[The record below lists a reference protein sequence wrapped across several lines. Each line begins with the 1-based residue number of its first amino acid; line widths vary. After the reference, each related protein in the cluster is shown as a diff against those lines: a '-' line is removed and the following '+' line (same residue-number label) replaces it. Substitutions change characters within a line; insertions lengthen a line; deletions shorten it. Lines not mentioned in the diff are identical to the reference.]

1 MPPVGRTPTSMASTA
16 KTLFPSSVQKF
27 MKRAIGLI
35 IGIVV
40 SVVCFAYSMKGTSLA
55 DLKAGFLQANY
66 LTLPLMLAMLFGF
79 YWLKAMRWSWLLTPV
94 TPLTTRQLFP
104 PLLIGFAANNIL
116 PAHLGEF
123 VRVFVVRKQHNV
135 PFSTVFSTVVLER
148 IFDVVAIL
156 GLFSVGLMFTR
167 DLPDDYRKS
176 AIVLAAG
183 CVFVVI
189 CVAFYL
195 MWTDWFLRLT
205 ERVIGWLPFIPASLT
220 GKILDMLRAGAHG
233 LAALRSGKAVL
244 LIMLNSIAQWLLN
257 GLLAYTALRAFH
269 VPVTPTAGMII
280 TGVTAI
286 GVTIPSSP
294 GYFGV
299 IQYCFAISM
308 AAQGLDIDPSLVLG
322 ASLYYHI
329 SMYIPVT
336 VLGLH
341 YLHSLGMRVSDLNK
355 VADGSAEQ
363 EPANQMSSE
372 ERAEEPAVTPENV

>member
-1 MPPVGRTPTSMASTA
+1 
-16 KTLFPSSVQKF
+16 

-40 SVVCFAYSMKGTSLA
+40 SVVCFAYSMKGTSAAELQ
-55 DLKAGFLQANY
+55 AGLLQANY

-79 YWLKAMRWSWLLTPV
+79 YWLKAMRWSWLLAPV
-94 TPLTTRQLFP
+94 APLTTRQLFP

-123 VRVFVVRKQHNV
+123 VRVFVVRKQHRI

-156 GLFSVGLMFTR
+156 GLFSVGLMFTN
-167 DLPDDYRKS
+167 DLPDDYRRS
-176 AIVLAAG
+176 AIFLAAG

-189 CVAFYL
+189 CVTLYL
-195 MWTDWFLRLT
+195 IWTDWFLKLT
-205 ERVIGWLPFIPASLT
+205 ETIIGWVPFIPKSLT

-233 LAALRSGKAVL
+233 LAALRSGRTVL

-308 AAQGLDIDPSLVLG
+308 AAQGLDFDPSLVLG

-336 VLGLH
+336 VLGLY
-341 YLHSLGMRVSDLNK
+341 YLNSLGMRVSDLNK
-355 VADGSAEQ
+355 LADSSAEP
-363 EPANQMSSE
+363 EPSDQVSGE
-372 ERAEEPAVTPENV
+372 EQAVEPPATPDNA

>member
-1 MPPVGRTPTSMASTA
+1 
-16 KTLFPSSVQKF
+16 

-55 DLKAGFLQANY
+55 DLRAGFQQANY

-79 YWLKAMRWSWLLTPV
+79 YWLKAMRWSWLLKPV
-94 TPLTTRQLFP
+94 TSLTTRRLFP

-123 VRVFVVRKQHNV
+123 VRVFVVRKQHQV

-156 GLFSVGLMFTR
+156 GLFSVGLMFTS
-167 DLPDDYRKS
+167 DLPDDYRRN
-176 AIVLAAG
+176 ALFLAAG

-189 CVAFYL
+189 CVAIYL
-195 MWTDWFLRLT
+195 IWTDWFLRLT
-205 ERVIGWLPFIPASLT
+205 ERVIGWVPFIPEALT

-233 LAALRSGKAVL
+233 LAALRSGRAVF

-269 VPVTPTAGMII
+269 VPVTPSAGLII
-280 TGVTAI
+280 TGVIAI

-336 VLGLH
+336 VLGVH
-341 YLHSLGMRVSDLNK
+341 YLHSVGMRVSDLIK
-355 VADGSAEQ
+355 VGEDSADQETPGQAMNGEQPETHDQTENRSAVSQTGS
-363 EPANQMSSE
+363 PLDSL
-372 ERAEEPAVTPENV
+372 

>member
-1 MPPVGRTPTSMASTA
+1 MPNRNAA
-16 KTLFPSSVQKF
+16 INRTLFPSLVQKF

-40 SVVCFAYSMKGTSLA
+40 SVICFAYSMKGTSLA
-55 DLKAGFLQANY
+55 DLQAGFLQANY
-66 LTLPLMLAMLFGF
+66 LSLPLMLAMLFGF

-94 TPLTTRQLFP
+94 SPLTARQLFP

-123 VRVFVVRKQHNV
+123 VRVFVVRKQHKV

-156 GLFSVGLMFTR
+156 GLFSVGLMFTN

-176 AIVLAAG
+176 AIFLAAG
-183 CVFVVI
+183 CVFVVV

-195 MWTDWFLRLT
+195 IWTDWFLRLT
-205 ERVIGWLPFIPASLT
+205 ETIIGWVPFIPASLT
-220 GKILDMLRAGAHG
+220 GKILDVLRAGAHG
-233 LAALRSGKAVL
+233 LAALRSGRTVL

-280 TGVTAI
+280 TGVIAI

-308 AAQGLDIDPSLVLG
+308 AAQGHDVDPSRVLG

-341 YLHSLGMRVSDLNK
+341 YLHSLGMRVADLNK
-355 VADGSAEQ
+355 VVEDSADQDSPDQTTNKEKAGE
-363 EPANQMSSE
+363 SS
-372 ERAEEPAVTPENV
+372 VVSENVSPLDSP